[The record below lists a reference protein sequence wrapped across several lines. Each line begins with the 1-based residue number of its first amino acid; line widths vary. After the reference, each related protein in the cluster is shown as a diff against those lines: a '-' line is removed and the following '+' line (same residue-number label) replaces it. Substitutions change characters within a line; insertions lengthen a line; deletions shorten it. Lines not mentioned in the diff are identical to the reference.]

1 VGGVHG
7 GGAGR
12 RRAPG
17 LRRGELAVQPLG
29 GRPRHL
35 IAAAQSFELTTRL
48 EEADPDSYGHENDGS
63 ADAHSDAHT
72 DADPHAHDPNTNPLD
87 QALAAAVS
95 ITLDVY
101 SHVIPAMQEKVVKIA
116 ELVPTARWCQSS
128 LPPVANAARAH

>member
-1 VGGVHG
+1 V
-7 GGAGR
+7 
-12 RRAPG
+12 
-17 LRRGELAVQPLG
+17 G

-48 EEADPDSYGHENDGS
+48 GEADSDGHDHGRS
-63 ADAHSDAHT
+63 ADAHSDTHT
-72 DADPHAHDPNTNPLD
+72 DAHPHAPDPNTNPLD